1 MVVTDLGLIPYDE
14 AHTLQ
19 QQLVQQKVDCGV
31 TDQFCL
37 LCEHPSVFTL
47 GKRGGE
53 EFLQIQKEF
62 LKQKN
67 IDLVQTRRGGVVTYH
82 GPGQLVLYPIVSLRA
97 LKISVKDFV
106 GLLEEVMIRTAADF
120 DVVLARDERNAG
132 VWTGNSKV
140 GSIGLAI
147 RKGVTCHGLSLNV
160 NMDLEPFS
168 WITPCGLIGVGM
180 SSLKQEL
187 GQALDMIRVKEVL
200 SNHFCSLLSAPKE
213 LADLKTLQEGLEL
226 NR

>member
-1 MVVTDLGLIPYDE
+1 MLVTDLGLISYDE

-19 QQLVQQKVDCGV
+19 QGLVQQKVDHGV
-31 TDQFCL
+31 PDEFCL

-67 IDLVQTRRGGVVTYH
+67 IDLVQTKRGGVVTYH
-82 GPGQLVLYPIVSLRA
+82 GPGQLILYPIVSLRA

-106 GLLEEVMIRTAADF
+106 HLLEEVMIRTAGDF
-120 DVVLARDERNAG
+120 GVILNRDERNAG

-140 GSIGLAI
+140 GFIGLAI

-160 NMDLEPFS
+160 NLDLEPFS
-168 WITPCGLIGVGM
+168 WINPCGLIGVGM
-180 SSLKQEL
+180 SSLKQEI
-187 GQALDMIRVKEVL
+187 GQDLEMARVKTTL
-200 SNHFCSLLSAPKE
+200 TDHFCSLLDCSKE
-213 LADLKTLQEGLEL
+213 QTDLKTLQKGLEL